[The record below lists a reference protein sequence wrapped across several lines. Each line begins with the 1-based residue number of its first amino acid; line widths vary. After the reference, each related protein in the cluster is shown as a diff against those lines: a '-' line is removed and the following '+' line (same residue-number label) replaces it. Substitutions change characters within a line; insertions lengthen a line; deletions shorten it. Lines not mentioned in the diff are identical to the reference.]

1 MMALNPA
8 LLDLLARALTYP
20 DAATSALLTECQA
33 ADGWADPAAAEPLG
47 RFAAAVA
54 GDSVEAMQERF
65 TGAFDFDP
73 KCSLD
78 IGWHL
83 YGENYDRGDFLVR
96 LRGELAA
103 HGVEEG
109 VDLPDHLPHVLQLL
123 ARMPADAA
131 SALGRDSVIPALD
144 KILAGLDG
152 RETPYEHVVRSVHAA
167 VSGFAPVAIGG
178 LSHV

>member
-1 MMALNPA
+1 MAQDTA
-8 LLDLLARALTYP
+8 LLELLARALTYP
-20 DAATSALLTECQA
+20 DARTPALLAECRA
-33 ADGWADPAAAEPLG
+33 AAGWADPAAAEPLG
-47 RFAAAVA
+47 LFAAALS
-54 GDSVEAMQERF
+54 GESVEAMQERF

-167 VSGFAPVAIGG
+167 VSGFAPAVIGDAI
-178 LSHV
+178 HV

>member
-1 MMALNPA
+1 MSRDPA
-8 LLDLLARALTYP
+8 LLSLLARALTYP
-20 DAATSALLTECQA
+20 DATTPALLTECGA
-33 ADGWADPAAAEPLG
+33 AGAWAAPAAADELR
-47 RFAAAVA
+47 RFAATMEGETIEV
-54 GDSVEAMQERF
+54 MQERF

-96 LRGELAA
+96 MREALAA
-103 HGVEEG
+103 HSIEEG

-131 SALGRDSVIPALD
+131 AELAGASVVPAVE
-144 KILAGLDG
+144 KILGGLDG
-152 RETPYEHVVRSVHAA
+152 RGTPYEHVVRSIHAA
-167 VSGFAPVAIGG
+167 VSGFAHATAGDAP
-178 LSHV
+178 HV

>member
-1 MMALNPA
+1 MALNPA
-8 LLDLLARALTYP
+8 LLELLARALTYP
-20 DAATSALLTECQA
+20 DARTPALLAECQA
-33 ADGWADPAAAEPLG
+33 AGGWADPAAAEPLG
-47 RFAAAVA
+47 RFAAALSSE
-54 GDSVEAMQERF
+54 SVEAMQECF

-96 LRGELAA
+96 MRGELAA

-109 VDLPDHLPHVLQLL
+109 VDLPDHLPHVLHLL

-152 RETPYEHVVRSVHAA
+152 RETRYEQVVRAVHAA
-167 VSGFAPVAIGG
+167 VSGLAPAVIGDAI
-178 LSHV
+178 HV